1 MFSKIIYNIEEV
13 SFNEYLDELIDEGL
27 IIQRGDK
34 YYYFEMDEAEKNIAE
49 YLKIRINKPDELFD
63 EKEVER
69 LLTNYEKTQG
79 ICYAAKQ
86 RENPKLFFKV
96 FLHDFDRRTWNWEN
110 DNCSSTFKSVFG
122 IVPR

>member
-1 MFSKIIYNIEEV
+1 
-13 SFNEYLDELIDEGL
+13 
-27 IIQRGDK
+27 
-34 YYYFEMDEAEKNIAE
+34 MDEAEKNIAE

-86 RENPKLFFKV
+86 KEALNYF
-96 FLHDFDRRTWNWEN
+96 
-110 DNCSSTFKSVFG
+110 
-122 IVPR
+122 